1 MISVPEEGPKEEA
14 IHTHQLSG
22 ASLCA
27 SYRDVRSKGTCGGL
41 RDIGW
46 ED

>member
-22 ASLCA
+22 ASSVLPTEMYEA
-27 SYRDVRSKGTCGGL
+27 KGLAGG
-41 RDIGW
+41 
-46 ED
+46 